1 MKYVVVFGT
10 RPEAIKL
17 APVIQTLKQQ
27 SDMECIVCVTGQH
40 REMLDQ
46 VLHIFNITPD
56 HDLAIMQPNQDIFD
70 ITSNILNKIKR
81 VLLKEK
87 PDVVIVQGDTST
99 CMATALAA
107 FYLKIPVAHIEA
119 GLRTGDMYSPF
130 PEEMNRCL
138 VSRIAQWHFAPTQY
152 TAENLLKEGIN
163 KNAIFVVGNTVIDA
177 LLWMVN
183 KLEQSNCDVA
193 NEEVRAISK
202 QEKPIILI
210 TGHRREN
217 FGKGMENVCNA
228 VLQLA
233 QKHSEWLFVYPVH
246 LNPHVQQPVNDMLGS
261 QNNIK
266 LIEPLEYASFVYLM
280 DKAKLI
286 ISDSGG
292 VQEEAPSLGKPVLV
306 TREVTERIEAIDAGT
321 VVLVGTGTDTI
332 IKEVESLMRDQERYA
347 TMSRIRNP
355 YGDGSAAKKIVQ
367 TLVAE
372 ASGEKHKE
380 FESGT
385 SNSRYL

>member
-87 PDVVIVQGDTST
+87 PGVVIVQGDTST